1 MTCLSFPPD
10 MRSRATCL
18 RTTSYVLLQS
28 KSSPLELC
36 LSEFCTSCMIAVA
49 YHISLGLNILDWSC
63 KDMIAVALHDTVFV
77 QNVTSRHCQE
87 LPLELRTQTSG
98 RGGETEGSSSVETE
112 VGPSCEPEMV
122 LEEEWASP
130 SARRAEGG
138 GGIPTSITSCCWCLS
153 KRRSPPRHPR
163 VKPLSLSAMCWTEAL
178 MICPAAL

>member
-77 QNVTSRHCQE
+77 QNATSRHCQE

-98 RGGETEGSSSVETE
+98 GGGETEGSSSVETE
-112 VGPSCEPEMV
+112 VFVTCLAWSLDGSV
-122 LEEEWASP
+122 L
-130 SARRAEGG
+130 
-138 GGIPTSITSCCWCLS
+138 
-153 KRRSPPRHPR
+153 
-163 VKPLSLSAMCWTEAL
+163 AL
-178 MICPAAL
+178 GTTQGEIQVVLMKHYYNMTCVFF